1 MPLKTKN
8 STAIDAS
15 DAAYLSGTSQLLID
29 AVEGVTDI
37 VEDLH
42 RHIAGAAPM
51 VGKSSPGRTR
61 GITGLVYR
69 SVRGVT
75 RAVGFGLDVGFAQ
88 LMPLLNKQASSLR
101 REAVL
106 AALNGVFGD
115 YLVAHQNPL
124 AITMQLRQHER
135 PLVLNNA
142 ALATSFATEN
152 HKLLVLVHGLC
163 MNDLQWNRERP
174 DHSATHDHG
183 ASLARD
189 LGYTPIYLYYNS
201 GRHIATNGAE
211 FAAILEQLVQV
222 WPADISELVIIGHSM
237 GGLVARSAYLHA
249 NQANHSWPQRLKKII
264 FLGTPHHGAPLERA
278 GNWVDMLL
286 DISPYTA
293 PFARLGK
300 IRSAGIKD
308 LRYGRIMN
316 EDTPDR
322 GPMLPNR
329 NVNKSVKYYTIAAT
343 KQKQAGGDGAR
354 LRSDG
359 LVPVKSALALG
370 FRKGQLKDNTLPH
383 IISIPVSRQR
393 ICYGLDHFDLLSSG
407 EVYDQI
413 YRWLAK

>member
-1 MPLKTKN
+1 MIRKIKN

-42 RHIAGAAPM
+42 CHIAGVAPM

-75 RAVGFGLDVGFAQ
+75 RAVGLGLDAGFAQ
-88 LMPLLNKQASSLR
+88 LTPLLSKQASSLR

-115 YLVAHQNPL
+115 YLIAHQNPL
-124 AITMQLRQHER
+124 AITMQLRQHGR
-135 PLVLNNA
+135 SLVLDKPT
-142 ALATSFATEN
+142 LATDFPAFN
-152 HKLLVLVHGLC
+152 GKLLVLVHGLC
-163 MNDLQWNRERP
+163 MNDLQWNRERL
-174 DHSATHDHG
+174 DHSASHDHG

-189 LGYTPIYLYYNS
+189 LGYTPIYLHYNS
-201 GRHIATNGAE
+201 GRHIATNGAA
-211 FAAILEQLVQV
+211 FAVMLEQLLEA
-222 WPADISELVIIGHSM
+222 WPVAVSELTIIGHSM
-237 GGLVARSAYLHA
+237 GGLVARSACLHA
-249 NQANHSWPQRLKKII
+249 SEANHTWPQRLKKII

-300 IRSAGIKD
+300 VRSAGIKD

-316 EDTPDR
+316 EE
-322 GPMLPNR
+322 LPGRKPLQLTR
-329 NVNKSVKYYTIAAT
+329 NINQRVKYYAIAAT
-343 KQKQAGGDGAR
+343 KQKQASGDGTR

-359 LVPVKSALALG
+359 LVPVRSALGL
-370 FRKGQLKDNTLPH
+370 GQLKNNTLPH
-383 IISIPVSRQR
+383 MISIPVSRQR
-393 ICYGLDHFDLLSSG
+393 ICYGLDHFDLLSSS

>member
-1 MPLKTKN
+1 MIRKIKN

-15 DAAYLSGTSQLLID
+15 DAAYLSGTSRLLID

-42 RHIAGAAPM
+42 RHIAGAAPL
-51 VGKSSPGRTR
+51 VGKSSSGRTR

-88 LMPLLNKQASSLR
+88 LMPLLSKQASSLR

-124 AITMQLRQHER
+124 AINMQLRQHGR

-189 LGYTPIYLYYNS
+189 LGYTPIYLHYNS
-201 GRHIATNGAE
+201 GCHIATNGEA
-211 FAAILEQLVQV
+211 FAAMLEQLLQA
-222 WPADISELVIIGHSM
+222 WPVPVSELTIIGHSM
-237 GGLVARSAYLHA
+237 GGLVARSACHYA
-249 NQANHSWPQRLKKII
+249 GQANHTWIKRLKKII

-300 IRSAGIKD
+300 VRSAGIKD
-308 LRYGRIMN
+308 LRYGRIMD
-316 EDTPDR
+316 EELPDR
-322 GPMLPNR
+322 KPVQRTR
-329 NVNKSVKYYTIAAT
+329 NINQRVKYYAIAAT
-343 KQKQAGGDGAR
+343 QQKQPGGVGAR

-359 LVPVKSALALG
+359 LVPVKSALGLG
-370 FRKGQLKDNTLPH
+370 QGSQKNATMSTPIPIL
-383 IISIPVSRQR
+383 IPVSRQR
-393 ICYGLDHFDLLSSG
+393 TCYGLNHFDLLSSG

>member
-163 MNDLQWNRERP
+163 MNDLQWHRERP
-174 DHSATHDHG
+174 DHSASHDHG

-211 FAAILEQLVQV
+211 FAAILEQL

-308 LRYGRIMN
+308 LRYGRIMH

-329 NVNKSVKYYTIAAT
+329 NVNKSVKYYAIAAT

-359 LVPVKSALALG
+359 LVPV
-370 FRKGQLKDNTLPH
+370 
-383 IISIPVSRQR
+383 
-393 ICYGLDHFDLLSSG
+393 DHFDLLSSG

>member
-51 VGKSSPGRTR
+51 EGKSSPGRTR

-75 RAVGFGLDVGFAQ
+75 RAVGLGLDAGFAQ
-88 LMPLLNKQASSLR
+88 LTPLLSKQASSLR
-101 REAVL
+101 RETVL

-115 YLVAHQNPL
+115 YLIAHQNPL
-124 AITMQLRQHER
+124 AITMQLRQHGR

-189 LGYTPIYLYYNS
+189 LGYTPIYLHYNS
-201 GRHIATNGAE
+201 GCHIATNGEA
-211 FAAILEQLVQV
+211 FAAMLEQLLEA
-222 WPADISELVIIGHSM
+222 WPVAVSELTIIGHSM
-237 GGLVARSAYLHA
+237 GGLVARSACHYA
-249 NQANHSWPQRLKKII
+249 GQANHTWTQRLKKII

-300 IRSAGIKD
+300 VRSAGIKD
-308 LRYGRIMN
+308 LRYGRIMD
-316 EDTPDR
+316 EELPDR
-322 GPMLPNR
+322 KPLQLTR
-329 NVNKSVKYYTIAAT
+329 NINQRVKYYAIAAT
-343 KQKQAGGDGAR
+343 QQKQPGGDGAR

-359 LVPVKSALALG
+359 LVPVKSALGLRL
-370 FRKGQLKDNTLPH
+370 RKGQHKDDTLLVP
-383 IISIPVSRQR
+383 IPVSRQR